1 MNLKK
6 VLLLAVLLIAGYQF
20 VQLDDVAPRQ
30 QHDSTPAPTA
40 GQRDGSRSV
49 KTSRGVET
57 LARAFES
64 RQSNLQVEA
73 QGIVEKVLPDDNQG
87 SRHQRFIVRVSDRQ
101 TVLIAHNIDLAS
113 RVPGLRAGDSI
124 EFRGEYE
131 WSSKGGVIH
140 WTHHDPQ
147 GRHTGGWLR
156 HDGREYR

>member
-6 VLLLAVLLIAGYQF
+6 LLLVAVLLIAGYQF
-20 VQLDDVAPRQ
+20 VQLDGGAPPQ
-30 QHDSTPAPTA
+30 QRGITPPPATA
-40 GQRDGSRSV
+40 QRDD
-49 KTSRGVET
+49 SRGIGTSHGAEA
-57 LARAFES
+57 LARAFEN

-73 QGIVEKVLPDDNQG
+73 QGIVEKVLPDDDQG

-101 TVLIAHNIDLAS
+101 TVLVAHNIDLAP
-113 RVPGLRAGDSI
+113 RVPGLRAGDTI
-124 EFRGEYE
+124 ELRGEYE

-147 GRHTGGWLR
+147 GRHAGGWLR